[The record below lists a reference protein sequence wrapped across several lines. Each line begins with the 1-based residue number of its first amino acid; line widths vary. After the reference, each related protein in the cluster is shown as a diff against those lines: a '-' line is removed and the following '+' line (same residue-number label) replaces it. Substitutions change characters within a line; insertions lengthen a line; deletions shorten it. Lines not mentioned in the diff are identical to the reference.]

1 MLDSLER
8 VRELTGTEAGAQR
21 VAWTP
26 VWARA
31 REWLRSQLS
40 GLPVTVSVDEAGNL
54 WAALPGGRLVRS

>member
-1 MLDSLER
+1 MEADPGRVLDSLER
-8 VRELTGTEAGAQR
+8 LRELTGTEAGAQR

-40 GLPVTVSVDEAGNL
+40 ETEPF
-54 WAALPGGRLVRS
+54 

>member
-1 MLDSLER
+1 M
-8 VRELTGTEAGAQR
+8 
-21 VAWTP
+21 AWTP